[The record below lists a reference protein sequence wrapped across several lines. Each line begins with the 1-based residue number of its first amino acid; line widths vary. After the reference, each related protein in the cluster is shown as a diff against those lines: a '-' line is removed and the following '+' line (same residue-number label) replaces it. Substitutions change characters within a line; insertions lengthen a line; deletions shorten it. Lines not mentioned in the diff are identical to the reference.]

1 MTSRT
6 NGHFVGRNQGGS
18 GEVVPADLEYR
29 RQLAVKRY
37 LDGDPIEQIC
47 REMGCAKSW
56 LYKWKKRYRAAK
68 STWSQER
75 SRRPKTTPS
84 TTPAAIAAALIALR
98 QTLSR
103 DGSATV
109 SARVIREH
117 LRHHAT
123 SAIPS
128 LRTISR
134 MLNRQTKE
142 VASPSTARHN
152 SHDTLTPR
160 PMPW

>member
-6 NGHFVGRNQGGS
+6 NRHAEGRNQGGTS
-18 GEVVPADLEYR
+18 AAAFSDLEHR
-29 RQLAVKRY
+29 RQLAVARY
-37 LDGDPIEQIC
+37 LDGDPIAVIC
-47 REMGCAKSW
+47 QEMGCAKSW
-56 LYKWKKRYRAAK
+56 LYKWKKRYRAAE

-75 SRRPKTTPS
+75 SRRPTTTPS
-84 TTPAAIAAALIALR
+84 KTPEAIEAALIALC
-98 QTLSR
+98 QTLSP

-109 SARVIREH
+109 SARVIRDH

-123 SAIPS
+123 TSIPS

-134 MLNRQTKE
+134 ILNRQTKE

>member
-6 NGHFVGRNQGGS
+6 NRHAEGRNQGGTS
-18 GEVVPADLEYR
+18 AAAFSDLEHR
-29 RQLAVKRY
+29 RQLAVARY
-37 LDGDPIEQIC
+37 LDGDPIAVIC
-47 REMGCAKSW
+47 QEMGCAKSW
-56 LYKWKKRYRAAK
+56 LYKWKKRSRAAE

-84 TTPAAIAAALIALR
+84 TTPEAIEAALIALR
-98 QTLSR
+98 QTLSP
-103 DGSATV
+103 DGSAPV

-123 SAIPS
+123 TSIPS
-128 LRTISR
+128 LRTIYR

-142 VASPSTARHN
+142 VASPSTDRHN
-152 SHDTLTPR
+152 SHDNLTPR
-160 PMPW
+160 HRPW